1 MADELIPLNAF
12 KSVVATLTGEEDQ
25 VYKAPTGV
33 STIVLSAQI
42 TNNGT
47 QTEEIVIKLAPNRIL
62 PIPQVSGIINSGS
75 FFSSSALITENK
87 NFLKKEVAAYT
98 RFNNNLQEIP
108 FGFSQSRYEEYVDTS
123 VNAITFDIINSGST
137 IRTNKAAFSFYDK
150 DGTLLIPEGQ
160 ITASINAIKY
170 TNTLAQKIILNE
182 SVTGSDDVDRL
193 YQTNVTQSIN
203 TNLISE
209 SGSLN
214 IINQLFTVISD
225 TIEDPVKSTQ
235 TPVDFVSRF
244 PIPQGDSFSP
254 VVAGKLV
261 LEEDYGLVFSGSTD
275 LTVALSILETA
286 NE

>member
-12 KSVVATLTGEEDQ
+12 KSVVATLTVEEDQ

-42 TNNGT
+42 TNTST
-47 QTEEIVIKLAPNRIL
+47 QTKEVVIKLAPNRIL
-62 PIPQVSGIINSGS
+62 PVPQISGIINSGS
-75 FFSSSALITENK
+75 FFSSSALIVENK
-87 NFLKKEVAAYT
+87 NFIKKEVAAYT

-108 FGFSQSRYEEYVDTS
+108 FGFSSSRYEEYAETS
-123 VNAITFDIINSGST
+123 VNAVTFDIINSGST

-150 DGTLLIPEGQ
+150 DGVLLIPDSQ
-160 ITASINAIKY
+160 ITASIDAVKY
-170 TNTLAQKIILNE
+170 ANTLAQQIILNE

-203 TNLISE
+203 SNLIAE
-209 SGSLN
+209 SGSSN

-225 TIEDPVKSTQ
+225 TIEDPVTAVQ
-235 TPVDFVSRF
+235 TPVDFVTNF

-261 LEEDYGLVFSGSTD
+261 LEEEYGLVFSGSTD

>member
-33 STIVLSAQI
+33 STIILSAQI

-47 QTEEIVIKLAPNRIL
+47 QTEEVVIKLAPNRIL
-62 PIPQVSGIINSGS
+62 PVPQVAGIINSGS
-75 FFSSSALITENK
+75 FFSSSALIVENK

-98 RFNNNLQEIP
+98 KFNNNLQEIP
-108 FGFSQSRYEEYVDTS
+108 FGFSSSRYEEYVETA
-123 VNAITFDIINSGST
+123 VNAVTFDIINSGST
-137 IRTNKAAFSFYDK
+137 IRTNKAALSFYDK
-150 DGTLLIPEGQ
+150 DGVLLIPDNQ
-160 ITASINAIKY
+160 ITASINAISY

-193 YQTNVTQSIN
+193 YQSNVTQSIN
-203 TNLISE
+203 TNLIAE
-209 SGSLN
+209 SGSSN
-214 IINQLFTVISD
+214 IIRELFTVISGA
-225 TIEDPVKSTQ
+225 IEDPVTETQ
-235 TPVDFVSRF
+235 APVEFVTNF
-244 PIPQGDSFSP
+244 PIPSGDSFSP

-275 LTVALSILETA
+275 LTVVLSILETA

>member
-12 KSVVATLTGEEDQ
+12 KSVVANLTGEEDQ

-47 QTEEIVIKLAPNRIL
+47 QTQEVVIKLAPNRIL
-62 PIPQVSGIINSGS
+62 PVPQVAGITNSGS
-75 FFSSSALITENK
+75 FFSSSALIVENK

-108 FGFSQSRYEEYVDTS
+108 FGFSSSRYEEYVETA
-123 VNAITFDIINSGST
+123 VNAVTFDIINSGST
-137 IRTNKAAFSFYDK
+137 IRTNKAALSFYDK
-150 DGTLLIPEGQ
+150 DGVILIPSNQ
-160 ITASINAIKY
+160 ITASINAISY

-193 YQTNVTQSIN
+193 YQSSVTQSIN
-203 TNLISE
+203 TNLIAE
-209 SGSLN
+209 SGSSN
-214 IINQLFTVISD
+214 IIRELFTVISGA
-225 TIEDPVKSTQ
+225 IQDPVTETQ
-235 TPVDFVSRF
+235 TPVEFVTNF
-244 PIPQGDSFSP
+244 PIPSGDSFSP

-275 LTVALSILETA
+275 LSVVLSILETA

>member
-25 VYKAPTGV
+25 VYKAPKGV
-33 STIVLSAQI
+33 STIILSAQI

-47 QTEEIVIKLAPNRIL
+47 QTEEVVIKLAPNRIL
-62 PIPQVSGIINSGS
+62 PVPQVAGIINSGS
-75 FFSSSALITENK
+75 CFSSSALIVENK

-98 RFNNNLQEIP
+98 KFNNNLQEIP
-108 FGFSQSRYEEYVDTS
+108 FGFSSSRYEEYVETA
-123 VNAITFDIINSGST
+123 VNAVTFDIINSGST
-137 IRTNKAAFSFYDK
+137 IRTNKAALSFYDK
-150 DGTLLIPEGQ
+150 DGVLLIPDNQ
-160 ITASINAIKY
+160 ITASINAISY

-193 YQTNVTQSIN
+193 YQSNVTQSIN
-203 TNLISE
+203 TNLIAE
-209 SGSLN
+209 SGSSN
-214 IINQLFTVISD
+214 IIRELFTVISGA
-225 TIEDPVKSTQ
+225 IQDPVTETQ
-235 TPVDFVSRF
+235 TPVEFVSNF
-244 PIPQGDSFSP
+244 PIPSGDSFSP

-275 LTVALSILETA
+275 LTVVLSILETA

>member
-33 STIVLSAQI
+33 STIILSAQI
-42 TNNGT
+42 TNSGT
-47 QTEEIVIKLAPNRIL
+47 KTEEVVIKLAPNRIV
-62 PIPQVSGIINSGS
+62 PIPQVDGIINSGS

-87 NFLKKEVAAYT
+87 TFIEKEVAAYT

-108 FGFSQSRYEEYVDTS
+108 FGFSSSRYEGYAETS
-123 VNAITFDIINSGST
+123 VKAVTFDMINSGST
-137 IRTNKAAFSFYDK
+137 IRTNKAALSFYDK
-150 DGTLLIPEGQ
+150 DGVLLIPDNQ

-170 TNTLAQKIILNE
+170 TNTLAQQIILNE

-193 YQTNVTQSIN
+193 FQSQITQSFN
-203 TNLISE
+203 TNLSAE
-209 SGSLN
+209 SGSSN
-214 IINQLFTVISD
+214 IINQLFTVVSD
-225 TIEDPVKSTQ
+225 IIEDPVTSVQ
-235 TPVDFVSRF
+235 TPVEFVTNF

-275 LTVALSILETA
+275 LTVVLSILETA

>member
-47 QTEEIVIKLAPNRIL
+47 QAEEIVIKLAPNRIL

-275 LTVALSILETA
+275 LTVVLSILETA

>member
-33 STIVLSAQI
+33 STIILSAQI

-47 QTEEIVIKLAPNRIL
+47 QTEEVVIKLAPNRIL
-62 PIPQVSGIINSGS
+62 PVPQVAGIINSGS
-75 FFSSSALITENK
+75 FFSSSALIVENK

-98 RFNNNLQEIP
+98 KFNNNLQEIP
-108 FGFSQSRYEEYVDTS
+108 FGFSSSRYEEYVETA
-123 VNAITFDIINSGST
+123 VNAVTFDIINSGST
-137 IRTNKAAFSFYDK
+137 IRTNKAALSFYDK
-150 DGTLLIPEGQ
+150 DGVLLIPDNQ
-160 ITASINAIKY
+160 ITASINAISY

-193 YQTNVTQSIN
+193 YQSNVTQSIN
-203 TNLISE
+203 TNLIAE
-209 SGSLN
+209 SGSSN
-214 IINQLFTVISD
+214 IIRELFTVISGA
-225 TIEDPVKSTQ
+225 IQDPVTETQ
-235 TPVDFVSRF
+235 TPVEFVSNF
-244 PIPQGDSFSP
+244 PIPSGDSFSP

-275 LTVALSILETA
+275 LTVVLSILETA

>member
-47 QTEEIVIKLAPNRIL
+47 QAEEIVIKLAPNRIL

-225 TIEDPVKSTQ
+225 TIEDPVTATQ
-235 TPVDFVSRF
+235 TPVEFVTNF

-275 LTVALSILETA
+275 LTVVLSILETA

>member
-33 STIVLSAQI
+33 STIILSAQI

-47 QTEEIVIKLAPNRIL
+47 QTEEVVIKLAPNRIL
-62 PIPQVSGIINSGS
+62 PVPQVAGIINSGS
-75 FFSSSALITENK
+75 FFSSSALIVENK

-98 RFNNNLQEIP
+98 KFNNNLQEIP
-108 FGFSQSRYEEYVDTS
+108 FGFSSSRYEEYVETA
-123 VNAITFDIINSGST
+123 VNAVTFDIINSGST
-137 IRTNKAAFSFYDK
+137 IRTNKAALSFYDK
-150 DGTLLIPEGQ
+150 DGVLLIPDNQ
-160 ITASINAIKY
+160 ITASINAISY

-193 YQTNVTQSIN
+193 YQSNVTQSIN
-203 TNLISE
+203 TNLIAE
-209 SGSLN
+209 SGSSN
-214 IINQLFTVISD
+214 IIRELFTVISGA
-225 TIEDPVKSTQ
+225 IQDPVTETQ
-235 TPVDFVSRF
+235 APVEFVTNF
-244 PIPQGDSFSP
+244 PIPSGDSFSP

-275 LTVALSILETA
+275 LTVVLSILETA

>member
-33 STIVLSAQI
+33 STIILSAQI

-47 QTEEIVIKLAPNRIL
+47 QTEEVVIKLAPNRIL
-62 PIPQVSGIINSGS
+62 PVPQVAGIINSGS
-75 FFSSSALITENK
+75 FFSSSALIVENK

-108 FGFSQSRYEEYVDTS
+108 FGFSSSRYEEYVETA
-123 VNAITFDIINSGST
+123 VNAVTFDIINSGST
-137 IRTNKAAFSFYDK
+137 IRTNKAALSFYDK
-150 DGTLLIPEGQ
+150 DGVLLIPDNQ
-160 ITASINAIKY
+160 ITASINAISY

-193 YQTNVTQSIN
+193 YQSNVTQSIN
-203 TNLISE
+203 TNLIAE
-209 SGSLN
+209 SGSSN
-214 IINQLFTVISD
+214 IIRELFTVISGA
-225 TIEDPVKSTQ
+225 IQDPVTETQ
-235 TPVDFVSRF
+235 TPVEFVTNF
-244 PIPQGDSFSP
+244 PIPSGDSFSP

-275 LTVALSILETA
+275 LTVVLSILETA

>member
-12 KSVVATLTGEEDQ
+12 KSVVATLTGEDDQ
-25 VYKAPTGV
+25 VYKAPAGV

-47 QTEEIVIKLAPNRIL
+47 QTEEVVIKLAPNRIV
-62 PIPQVSGIINSGS
+62 PVPQVDNITNSGT
-75 FFSSSALITENK
+75 FFSASALITENK
-87 NFLKKEVAAYT
+87 NFLKKEVAAFT

-108 FGFSQSRYEEYVDTS
+108 FGFSSSRYEEYVETS
-123 VNAITFDIINSGST
+123 VNAVTFDIINSGST
-137 IRTNKAAFSFYDK
+137 IRTKKAALSFYDK
-150 DGTLLIPEGQ
+150 DGVLLIPDNQ
-160 ITASINAIKY
+160 ITASIDAISY

-203 TNLISE
+203 TNLVAE
-209 SGSLN
+209 SGSSN
-214 IINQLFTVISD
+214 IIRELLTVISGA
-225 TIEDPVKSTQ
+225 IEDPVTETQ
-235 TPVDFVSRF
+235 PPVDFVSKF
-244 PIPQGDSFSP
+244 PIPSGDSFSP

-261 LEEDYGLVFSGSTD
+261 LEENYGLIFSGSTD
-275 LTVALSILETA
+275 FTVVLSILETA

>member
-209 SGSLN
+209 SGSLK

-275 LTVALSILETA
+275 LTVVLSILETA

>member
-33 STIVLSAQI
+33 STIILSAQI

-47 QTEEIVIKLAPNRIL
+47 QTQEVVIKLAPNRIL
-62 PIPQVSGIINSGS
+62 PVPQVAGIANSGS
-75 FFSSSALITENK
+75 FFSSSALIVENK

-108 FGFSQSRYEEYVDTS
+108 FGFSSSRYEEYVETA
-123 VNAITFDIINSGST
+123 VNAVTFDIINSGST
-137 IRTNKAAFSFYDK
+137 IRTNKAALSFYDK
-150 DGTLLIPEGQ
+150 DGVLLIPSNQ
-160 ITASINAIKY
+160 ITASINAISY

-193 YQTNVTQSIN
+193 YQSSVTQSIN
-203 TNLISE
+203 TNLIAE
-209 SGSLN
+209 SGSSN
-214 IINQLFTVISD
+214 IIRELFTVISGA
-225 TIEDPVKSTQ
+225 IQDPVTETQ
-235 TPVDFVSRF
+235 TPVEFVTNF
-244 PIPQGDSFSP
+244 PIPSGDSFSP

-275 LTVALSILETA
+275 LSVVLSILETA

>member
-33 STIVLSAQI
+33 STIILSAQI

-47 QTEEIVIKLAPNRIL
+47 QTEEVVIKLAPNRIL
-62 PIPQVSGIINSGS
+62 PVPQVAGIINSGS
-75 FFSSSALITENK
+75 FFSSSALIVENK

-98 RFNNNLQEIP
+98 KFNNNLQEIP
-108 FGFSQSRYEEYVDTS
+108 FGFSSSRYEEYVETA
-123 VNAITFDIINSGST
+123 VNAVTFDIINSGST
-137 IRTNKAAFSFYDK
+137 IRTNKAALSFYDK
-150 DGTLLIPEGQ
+150 DGVLLIPDNQ
-160 ITASINAIKY
+160 ITASINAISY

-193 YQTNVTQSIN
+193 YQSNVTQSIN
-203 TNLISE
+203 TNLIAE
-209 SGSLN
+209 SGSSN
-214 IINQLFTVISD
+214 IIRELFTVISGA
-225 TIEDPVKSTQ
+225 IQDPVTETQ
-235 TPVDFVSRF
+235 TPVEFVTNF
-244 PIPQGDSFSP
+244 PIPSGDSFSP

-275 LTVALSILETA
+275 LTVVLSILETA

>member
-275 LTVALSILETA
+275 LTVVLSILETA

>member
-42 TNNGT
+42 TNTST
-47 QTEEIVIKLAPNRIL
+47 QTKEVVIKLAPNRIL
-62 PIPQVSGIINSGS
+62 PVPQISGIINSGS
-75 FFSSSALITENK
+75 FFSSSALIVENK
-87 NFLKKEVAAYT
+87 NFIKKEVAAYT

-108 FGFSQSRYEEYVDTS
+108 FGFSSSRYEEYAETS
-123 VNAITFDIINSGST
+123 VNAVTFDIINSGST

-150 DGTLLIPEGQ
+150 DGVLLIPDSQ
-160 ITASINAIKY
+160 ITASIDAVKY
-170 TNTLAQKIILNE
+170 ANTLAQQIILNE

-203 TNLISE
+203 SNLIAE
-209 SGSLN
+209 SGSSN

-225 TIEDPVKSTQ
+225 TIEDPVTAVQ
-235 TPVDFVSRF
+235 TPVDFVTNF

-261 LEEDYGLVFSGSTD
+261 LEEEYGLVFSGSTD